1 MGVRDGRINGKL
13 LTLVLLIL
21 ALLWPASVAMAQE
34 SDAPSGEGC
43 ARFTKSDAT
52 ERVGGDLGVS
62 VWGRLCQEVDGEA
75 VYPADVVI
83 TVVQD
88 GAEVASGV
96 SDEIGFF
103 HLELP
108 EAGTYEATLDADSLP
123 EGITLASAGSDV
135 LTPAV
140 RGDSRL
146 VFRLGEGSTTE
157 AGFGRY
163 AIALGKGLRL
173 GLILAVAAVGL
184 SLVFGV
190 TGLVNF
196 SHAELVTFGAIA
208 AYVLDQWG
216 IPFWVAVPLAVLAG
230 AGAGW
235 GSDRAIWRPLRNRNM
250 ALLSMM
256 VVSIGLGTAVR
267 SIFQVW
273 FGTSSRRY
281 TASSGQIQSS
291 YGPFQFTP
299 NDLRVM
305 AICCVVLIGVTLMLR
320 RTRMGT
326 AIRAVA
332 DNPDL
337 AESSGIAVDRVV
349 TTVWIWCG
357 MLAALG
363 GILYGLTVTI
373 QFDVGFLLLLS
384 MFAAVVLGG
393 LGNAYG
399 AILGALVIGV
409 VQETSA
415 LIVDPAYKFVA
426 ALLVLIVVLLI
437 RPQGILGR
445 AERFG

>member
-1 MGVRDGRINGKL
+1 MNRTRGKVITLIL
-13 LTLVLLIL
+13 LVL
-21 ALLWPASVAMAQE
+21 ALLWSASAAVAQE
-34 SDAPSGEGC
+34 PETPAGEGC
-43 ARFTKSDAT
+43 ARFTKRDAQGQ
-52 ERVGGDLGVS
+52 VGGDLGVS
-62 VWGRLCQEVDGEA
+62 VWGRLCQEVEGEP
-75 VYPADVVI
+75 VYPADVAI
-83 TVVQD
+83 TVSQA
-88 GAEVASGV
+88 GTEVASGLT
-96 SDEIGFF
+96 DEIGFF
-103 HLELP
+103 HIELA
-108 EAGTYEATLDADSLP
+108 ESGDYEVTLDPETLP
-123 EGITLASAGSDV
+123 DGITLASEGSDV
-135 LTPAV
+135 LTPSV
-140 RGDSRL
+140 RNDSRL
-146 VFRLGEGSTTE
+146 VFRLGEGSSAE
-157 AGFGRY
+157 AGLGRY
-163 AIALGKGLRL
+163 AIAAGKGVRL

-190 TGLVNF
+190 IGLVNF

-208 AYVLDQWG
+208 AYVLDQAG
-216 IPFWVAVPLAVLAG
+216 VPFWLSVPLAVLAG
-230 AGAGW
+230 AFAGW
-235 GSDRAIWRPLRNRNM
+235 GSDRAIWRPLRHRKM

-256 VVSIGLGTAVR
+256 VVSIGLGTAFR

-281 TASSGQIQSS
+281 SAARGQVQNS

-299 NDLRVM
+299 NDLVVM
-305 AICCVVLIGVTLMLR
+305 AICTVVLVGMTLMLR

-349 TTVWIWCG
+349 STVWIWCG

-363 GILYGLTVTI
+363 GVLYGLTVTI
-373 QFDVGFLLLLS
+373 QFDVGFVLLLS

-415 LIVDPAYKFVA
+415 LIVDPAYKFVT
-426 ALLVLIVVLLI
+426 ALLVLIVVLLV